1 MRYTFAIPCAACGAA
16 NKRKGANGMYHERVE
31 LSGKSADG
39 YIIPLGTIKL
49 VSVVTDNGMVG
60 CGVFDVHALDAFGYP
75 AAKARKAGE
84 GLIATVD
91 DLLNGIIK
99 EVNEAARK
107 RGVSIGMSGRE
118 ALALL

>member
-1 MRYTFAIPCAACGAA
+1 VHRE
-16 NKRKGANGMYHERVE
+16 KVVLSRKTAV
-31 LSGKSADG
+31 G
-39 YIIPLGTIKL
+39 YIIPLGTINL
-49 VSVVTDNGMVG
+49 VSVVTDTGMVG
-60 CGVFDVHALDAFGYP
+60 CGVFDVQALDAFGYP

-107 RGVSIGMSGRE
+107 RGVSIGMSGKE
-118 ALALL
+118 ALELL